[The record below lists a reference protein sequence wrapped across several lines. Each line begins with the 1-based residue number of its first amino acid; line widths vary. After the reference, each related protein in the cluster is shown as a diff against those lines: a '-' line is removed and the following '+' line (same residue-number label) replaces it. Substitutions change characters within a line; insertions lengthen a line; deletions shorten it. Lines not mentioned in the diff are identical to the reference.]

1 VLSMESTLAR
11 MNRLGSSV
19 LMELPVLSVDELLAE
34 LDAVTLDGV
43 NALARELWAVDRL
56 SAAGVGASESIFRG
70 ALESV
75 STALGEKPVGAPPA
89 EPAASPRRP

>member
-1 VLSMESTLAR
+1 

-56 SAAGVGASESIFRG
+56 SAAGVGASESVFRG

-75 STALGEKPVGAPPA
+75 SPAL
-89 EPAASPRRP
+89 AA